1 MNYGAKILHA
11 LLDSYERSAQGKK
24 ALAESPGGCD
34 LPSSGTAV
42 FGNSDAGLRP
52 EGPGDTGGEKAGGK
66 PARRCWFHFNRK
78 NLPAYFDDS
87 SAGPKNEINE
97 WCQALAV
104 RGLVEIHW
112 VKHEKGNLIEKVALN
127 PRAVTEAY
135 RYLGRKPRAA
145 AAGEVCALARHYAM
159 GSPGWVASFFDH
171 VVERIEKGESVA
183 RYFDLG
189 ELERVELLFR
199 ALREAGRLAEE
210 TPRRFFSLQALGHSK
225 SFDSIAG
232 ALARAARDFHPA
244 FRGGGGEGEAWEQK
258 EVLAELGLVD
268 NPQHLFISGPLRFI
282 LNGRLIDAS
291 AFTPDL
297 GLPAEAVAEM
307 AVEEIDTERVVT
319 VENLTSYYQFIRQ
332 SGGRFL
338 TVYLGGYHN
347 SPRRLFL
354 TKLKDHL
361 AASGRKASFHH
372 WGDIDYGG
380 FTIFNHLRA
389 RCGMDLLPLHMDLET
404 LKRYEKFAVS
414 FDRSYGR
421 GLRRLLEKEE
431 YGVFHEVIHYMLD
444 KSIRLEQECVE
455 VEITKSLFI

>member
-11 LLDSYERSAQGKK
+11 LLDSYERSAQGRK
-24 ALAESPGGCD
+24 ALVSPGGGAL
-34 LPSSGTAV
+34 LPGGATAYV
-42 FGNSDAGLRP
+42 NNGAALQP
-52 EGPGDTGGEKAGGK
+52 KGPGDTGGEKAGGK
-66 PARRCWFHFNRK
+66 PARRSWFHFNRK

-97 WCQALAV
+97 WCLALAEH
-104 RGLVEIHW
+104 GLVEIHW

-127 PRAVTEAY
+127 PGAVAEAY

-145 AAGEVCALARHYAM
+145 AAGEVCALARHYAK
-159 GSPGWVASFFDH
+159 GSPGWVASFFDW
-171 VVERIEKGESVA
+171 VVERVEKGESVA
-183 RYFDLG
+183 RYFDL
-189 ELERVELLFR
+189 EEPERAELLFR
-199 ALREAGRLAEE
+199 ALREAGRLSEE

-225 SFDSIAG
+225 TFDSIAG

-244 FRGGGGEGEAWEQK
+244 FRGGGGEYEAWEQK

-268 NPQHLFISGPLRFI
+268 NPQHLFISGPLRFT
-282 LNGRLIDAS
+282 LNGRHIDAA

-297 GLPAEAVAEM
+297 GLPAEAVAQM
-307 AVEEIDTERVVT
+307 VVEEIGTERVVT

-332 SGGRFL
+332 SGGRLL

-354 TKLKDHL
+354 TKLKEHL
-361 AASGRKASFHH
+361 AASGRKTSFHH

-380 FTIFNHLRA
+380 FTIFQHLRA
-389 RCGMDLLPLHMDLET
+389 RCGLDLLPLHMDLAT

-414 FDRSYGR
+414 FDRSYGQR
-421 GLRRLLEKEE
+421 LRRLLEKEE
-431 YGVFHEVIHYMLD
+431 YGVFHEVIHYMLE
-444 KSIRLEQECVE
+444 KSIRLEQEIVQGG
-455 VEITKSLFI
+455 V